1 MFVDFLNNMHA
12 KNERQLVNKDIRI
25 LGVIMEVIMMMM
37 MTESCK
43 GELSIDVLILIS
55 IRHIMN

>member
-1 MFVDFLNNMHA
+1 MFVDFLNNLHA
-12 KNERQLVNKDIRI
+12 KNERQLVTKDIRI

-43 GELSIDVLILIS
+43 GELLL
-55 IRHIMN
+55 MF